1 MDLNN
6 HPSVIALRQRQ
17 ESQPPETIA
26 WQWLKAIVLEAG
38 ADAVGVVEIER
49 PSLQDQKEAILHA
62 FPRAKAL
69 VSFICRMNAAQ
80 IQSNDRSLVDGEFIA
95 YDAEMLHI
103 SRTVVKLL
111 REKGI
116 TAVTPSESF
125 PQNMSQWRGKM
136 LTVSHKPV
144 AEAAGLGRM
153 GHHRLL
159 IHPVFGSHLC
169 LGTMLIDT
177 AVDAYDQPLDY
188 NPCIGCH
195 LCVATCPTGA
205 IAADGSFASAKCLVH
220 AYRDRLGGFLN
231 WVESLVSSQNMAE
244 YREKRTDGETMAVW
258 QSLTY
263 GGGYRCGYCMSVCPA
278 GLDLL
283 GPFLDK
289 RKEYLQSIVKPLQER
304 TENVYVLPDPEQAAA
319 VTKRFPNKIVRP
331 A

>member
-1 MDLNN
+1 MKLNN
-6 HPSVIALRQRQ
+6 HPSVIAFRQRQ
-17 ESQPPETIA
+17 QNNQPEAMTL
-26 WQWLKAIVLEAG
+26 QRLKTIVLEAG
-38 ADAVGVVEIER
+38 ADDVGVVEIDR
-49 PSLQDQKEAILHA
+49 PSLQDQKDAILHA
-62 FPRAKAL
+62 FPRAKTL

-103 SRTVVKLL
+103 SRTVVKAL
-111 REKGI
+111 RNEGI
-116 TAVTPSESF
+116 TAVSPSESF
-125 PQNMSQWRGKM
+125 PQDMSKWQGRM

-144 AEAAGLGRM
+144 AEAAGLGLI

-159 IHPVFGSHLC
+159 IHPIFGSHLC
-169 LGTMLIDT
+169 LGTIIIDT
-177 AVDAYDQPLDY
+177 ALDLYDQPIDY
-188 NPCIGCH
+188 NPCIGCK

-205 IAADGSFASAKCLVH
+205 IAPDGSFAFVKCLVH

-231 WVESLVSSQNMAE
+231 WVESLVTSQNMVE

-278 GLDLL
+278 GLDLI
-283 GPFLDK
+283 GPYLDN
-289 RKEYLQSIVKPLQER
+289 RKEYLRSVVKPLQER
-304 TENVYVLPDPEQAAA
+304 KENVYVLPGQDQGTA
-319 VTKRFPNKIVRP
+319 VSKKFPNKTVRP